1 LHYKAEEDKLQFLKE
16 TLDNHKDEQ
25 VLIFVETKKK
35 CDWLSSFL
43 QTKNIKCAAIHG
55 DKVQCDRVKA
65 LKDFIAKRTN
75 ILIATDVASRGLDIP
90 DVAVVINMDMPK
102 NIED

>member
-1 LHYKAEEDKLQFLKE
+1 M
-16 TLDNHKDEQ
+16 
-25 VLIFVETKKK
+25 ETKKK
-35 CDWLSSFL
+35 CDWLSAFL
-43 QTKNIKCAAIHG
+43 KTKNIACAAIHG
-55 DKVQCDRVKA
+55 DKVQSDRIRA
-65 LKDFIAKRTN
+65 LKDFTQKKTN